1 VWSVVCVLLLL
12 LLCCCCCFSA
22 LLLLLLLLL
31 LLQVSPVTAGL
42 DDRHPYV
49 RRTAVMGVLKIWHM
63 NADVVDS
70 QGMLQHVQQLL
81 SQDSD
86 AQVLGNCVTLLM
98 QVQGVKRLS
107 SNKLLVYT
115 LINRIKVRS
124 AADGF
129 LHSPAADQPG
139 GQGFAWPTVGWFC
152 QAWHTPPALQL
163 ASAAQLDAGVLC
175 LFVCLFAQ
183 ELSDWSQCQVLE
195 LVAHYHPASD
205 EEVTVR
211 RNHTLQ
217 ALAASVCRA
226 SQLDPLFTSQLNAYL

>member
-1 VWSVVCVLLLL
+1 MRRLLPCV
-12 LLCCCCCFSA
+12 A
-22 LLLLLLLLL
+22 AAAPLL
-31 LLQVSPVTAGL
+31 LLQVSPVTTGL

-86 AQVLGNCVTLLM
+86 AQVLGNCVMLLM

-115 LINRIKVRS
+115 LINRIKV
-124 AADGF
+124 G
-129 LHSPAADQPG
+129 L
-139 GQGFAWPTVGWFC
+139 QGFPHSSEANRPQV
-152 QAWHTPPALQL
+152 
-163 ASAAQLDAGVLC
+163 GVLC
-175 LFVCLFAQ
+175 AEAGALPGGADTSCLELASNCSLQCSRAVCLPMQ

-195 LVAHYHPASD
+195 LVSHYKPGSD
-205 EEVTVR
+205 EEVTVSC
-211 RNHTLQ
+211 TQ
-217 ALAASVCRA
+217 PCKV
-226 SQLDPLFTSQLNAYL
+226 Q

>member
-1 VWSVVCVLLLL
+1 MLLP
-12 LLCCCCCFSA
+12 
-22 LLLLLLLLL
+22 LL

-115 LINRIKVRS
+115 LINRIKV
-124 AADGF
+124 GF
-129 LHSPAADQPG
+129 ESCPHSAADQPRLGFCVPQAGALPG
-139 GQGFAWPTVGWFC
+139 GADTSC
-152 QAWHTPPALQL
+152 LEL
-163 ASAAQLDAGVLC
+163 ASNCSLECSRAGC
-175 LFVCLFAQ
+175 LPMQ

-195 LVAHYHPASD
+195 LVAHYKPGGD
-205 EEVTVR
+205 EEVTVSC
-211 RNHTLQ
+211 T
-217 ALAASVCRA
+217 
-226 SQLDPLFTSQLNAYL
+226 